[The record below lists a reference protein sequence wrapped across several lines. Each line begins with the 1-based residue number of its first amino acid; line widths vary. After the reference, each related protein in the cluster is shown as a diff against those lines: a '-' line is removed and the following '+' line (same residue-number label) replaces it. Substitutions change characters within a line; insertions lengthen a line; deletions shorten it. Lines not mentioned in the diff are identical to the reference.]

1 MAKKISRREF
11 LKGAAVTGAGIYGAA
26 ILATGSSAASAQA
39 KSRIVIVKSPKVL
52 VDTAASTNALADVNM
67 ASIGSSDP
75 SIDQSVLNS
84 MISQGIQAF
93 TGKKSDTDAWRKL
106 FKPSDVVGIKV
117 NSFCGK
123 GASTHPEVV
132 APVIAGLKLAG
143 VKEENIIVWEW
154 LDRHLISGGFR
165 INRTDKGFL
174 CYGTENEF
182 EEQPTTVG
190 SFSGRL
196 SKILTQK
203 ITALINIPI
212 LKDHAGAGITCV
224 MKNHYGSIHNPSEC
238 HGNNCD
244 PFIAELNSIP
254 AIRTKTRLIICD
266 ALKPV
271 ANGGP
276 DGDPRFIWGHGAIH
290 VGADP
295 VALDYL
301 GWQVIDARRKEIGL
315 PMLADSGRPPKS
327 IATSASMG
335 LGTND
340 PAQME
345 IIRKT
350 V

>member
-1 MAKKISRREF
+1 M
-11 LKGAAVTGAGIYGAA
+11 V
-26 ILATGSSAASAQA
+26 
-39 KSRIVIVKSPKVL
+39 
-52 VDTAASTNALADVNM
+52 
-67 ASIGSSDP
+67 
-75 SIDQSVLNS
+75 
-84 MISQGIQAF
+84 SQGMQAF
-93 TGKKSDTDAWRKL
+93 TGKKSDTDAWKKL
-106 FKPSDVVGIKV
+106 FKSSDVVGIKV

-123 GASTHPEVV
+123 RASTHPEVV
-132 APVIAGLKLAG
+132 VPVIAGLKLAG

-154 LDRHLISGGFR
+154 LDRHLVSGGFR
-165 INRTDKGFL
+165 INRSDKGVR

-182 EEQPTTVG
+182 EEEPATAG

-196 SKILTQK
+196 SKILTRQ

-212 LKDHAGAGITCV
+212 LKDHNGAGITCV
-224 MKNHYGSIHNPSEC
+224 MKNHYGSFPNPGDY

-276 DGDPRFIWGHGAIH
+276 NGDPRYIWEHGAIH
-290 VGADP
+290 IGADP
-295 VALDYL
+295 VAHDYL
-301 GWQVIDARRKEIGL
+301 GWQVIEARRKEMGL
-315 PMLADSGRPPKS
+315 RSLADSGRAPKS
-327 IATSASMG
+327 IATGASMG

-350 V
+350 VG

>member
-1 MAKKISRREF
+1 MSSRISRREF
-11 LKGAAVTGAGIYGAA
+11 LKGAAAAGAGICGAS
-26 ILATGSSAASAQA
+26 ILPSSGHAADAQA
-39 KSRIVIVKSPKVL
+39 KCRIVVVSSPKVIIDAGTDPKAR
-52 VDTAASTNALADVNM
+52 VSASALT
-67 ASIGSSDP
+67 IGSSDP
-75 SIDQSVLNS
+75 SISQAILNS
-84 MISQGIQAF
+84 MISRGIRTF
-93 TGKKSDTDAWRKL
+93 TGTKSDAEAWKKL
-106 FKPSDVVGIKV
+106 FKPSDIVGIKV

-132 APVIAGLKLAG
+132 APVIVGLKLAG
-143 VKEENIIVWEW
+143 VKDENIIVWEW

-165 INRTDKGFL
+165 INRADGPFL
-174 CYGTENEF
+174 CYGTEDDF

-190 SFSGRL
+190 GFSGRL

-203 ITALINIPI
+203 ITALINIPV

-238 HGNNCD
+238 HGNNCT
-244 PFIAELNSIP
+244 PYIAELNSIP
-254 AIRTKTRLIICD
+254 AIRDKTRLVICD
-266 ALKPV
+266 ALKPL

-276 DGDPRFIWGHGAIH
+276 PLNPDYIWPHGTIH
-290 VGADP
+290 VGTDP

-315 PMLADSGRPPKS
+315 PSLADAGRPPRW
-327 IATSASMG
+327 IATAAAMG

-340 PAQME
+340 PTRME